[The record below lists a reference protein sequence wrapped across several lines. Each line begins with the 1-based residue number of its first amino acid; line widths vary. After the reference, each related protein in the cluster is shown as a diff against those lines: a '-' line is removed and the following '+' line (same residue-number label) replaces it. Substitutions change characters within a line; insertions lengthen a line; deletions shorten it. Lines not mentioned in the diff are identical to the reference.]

1 MPITETPGAV
11 ERPRFVSGSLLR
23 HVCVMAG
30 TSAVGLIAVFA
41 VDLINLFYISL
52 LGEKATAAAV
62 GFAGVVGFFHTSL
75 CIGLTIGI
83 AAVVSR
89 TVGAGRG
96 ADARRIATSSL
107 VLMAA
112 MAFVAGTG
120 TFFFLHPALHALG
133 AEGETARLAQRYL
146 SVTVHTLP
154 LLGIGMASS
163 ALLRAIGDAR
173 RSMTVTLAAAFV
185 TAMLDPILIFGF
197 GLGLDGAAIST
208 VVSRIVLAGIA
219 LHGVTVRH
227 RMLGRFDASK
237 LAADARAL
245 GAVAG
250 PAVLTN
256 LATPVGAA
264 FVTHA
269 IAQFGPSAVAGA
281 ATIDRVSPVAFA
293 LVYALSGAVGPIL
306 AQNLGAGQYRRVQQ
320 GLRDSLLVM
329 VASVAVAWLVL
340 ALGQGVLIRAF
351 SADGLAAE
359 LISLFCSC
367 LAASFFFA
375 GGLFVANA
383 SFNNLGHPLLS
394 TGFNWGRATLGTI
407 PFAWW
412 GSHYGAAGVLIGQ
425 AVGSSLFGLMAVIVA
440 FRLAAKLARRET
452 VASAEPVLEAAVAPT
467 TAHGE
472 AAALATP
479 QPADLTVRGPAASA
493 SAP

>member
-1 MPITETPGAV
+1 MPITETAGGV

-30 TSAVGLIAVFA
+30 TGAIGLIAVFA

-52 LGEKATAAAV
+52 LGEKEIAAAV

-89 TVGAGRG
+89 TVGAGRTD
-96 ADARRIATSSL
+96 DARRIGTSSL
-107 VLMAA
+107 ALM
-112 MAFVAGTG
+112 VAVAVVVGTG
-120 TFFFLHPALHALG
+120 TAFFLHPALRALG
-133 AEGETARLAQRYL
+133 AQGETARLAHRYL

-154 LLGIGMASS
+154 LLGIGMATS
-163 ALLRAIGDAR
+163 ALLRSIGDAR
-173 RSMTVTLAAAFV
+173 RAMTVTLAAAFV
-185 TAMLDPILIFGF
+185 TAVLDPILIFGF
-197 GLGLDGAAIST
+197 GLGLDGAAISA
-208 VVSRIVLAGIA
+208 VVSRIVLAAIG

-227 RMLGRFDASK
+227 RLLGRFDASR
-237 LAADARAL
+237 LAGDARAL
-245 GAVAG
+245 GTVAG
-250 PAVLTN
+250 SAVLTN

-269 IAQFGPSAVAGA
+269 VAQFGPSAVAGA
-281 ATIDRVSPVAFA
+281 ATIDRLTPVAFG

-306 AQNLGAGQYRRVQQ
+306 AQNLGAGQFRRVQQ
-320 GLRDSLLVM
+320 GLRDSLLFM

-351 SADGLAAE
+351 SAEGQAAE
-359 LISLFCSC
+359 LISLFCSW

-425 AVGSSLFGLMAVIVA
+425 AVGSSIFGLLAVVVA
-440 FRLAAKLARRET
+440 FRLAAKLARQE
-452 VASAEPVLEAAVAPT
+452 AQPDAAPAPVLDAPVAPT
-467 TAHGE
+467 SVHGE
-472 AAALATP
+472 AAALGTP
-479 QPADLTVRGPAASA
+479 QPAAATGPAASA
-493 SAP
+493 VAP